1 MCPSPPI
8 LSMPVF
14 LIPSM
19 IVPLRSPISVLS
31 RPCLHFSSMSVS
43 LHPLHEPLSPP
54 DPTTPCP
61 CSHQNPCPV
70 RVRISVP
77 VSPHVSTFLIG
88 SCPYFLPEPPGTPV
102 SASSGPPKRHVE
114 PRQWKQFLYS
124 APGSCGHKHTG
135 NPLMASVLCMIMSA
149 SRKQKPGGKGTE
161 GGWRRV
167 GPRADGREGP
177 GDWGLGAPR
186 AFLSGPREPRSVF
199 GSPWE
204 VTVVFPGRTAGESLQ
219 GRGGPRGSLL
229 STLFRYPGYPRE
241 QRRVKPATPKSRTRR
256 RRRRFSMRSSL
267 CSLSWRSAAASL
279 GPAHPPGEG
288 GQGAA
293 PRPHPHRAHRLRPR
307 PSCPPSRPCS
317 TPPPWPRP

>member
-8 LSMPVF
+8 LSVPVF

-19 IVPLRSPISVLS
+19 IVPLRSPISVLP

-61 CSHQNPCPV
+61 CSHQNSCPV
-70 RVRISVP
+70 HDRISVP
-77 VSPHVSTFLIG
+77 VSPHVSTFPIG

-102 SASSGPPKRHVE
+102 SASSGPPERHVE

-135 NPLMASVLCMIMSA
+135 NPLIASVLCMIMSS

-167 GPRADGREGP
+167 SPRADGREGP
-177 GDWGLGAPR
+177 GDWGLGLQGRFCRVHGSP
-186 AFLSGPREPRSVF
+186 EWSVF
-199 GSPWE
+199 RSPWE

-219 GRGGPRGSLL
+219 GGGGSSGQSPLHPLPL
-229 STLFRYPGYPRE
+229 SRLPARTEKGKASHPEKQDQEKKTSFFRAFFT
-241 QRRVKPATPKSRTRR
+241 V
-256 RRRRFSMRSSL
+256 
-267 CSLSWRSAAASL
+267 
-279 GPAHPPGEG
+279 
-288 GQGAA
+288 
-293 PRPHPHRAHRLRPR
+293 
-307 PSCPPSRPCS
+307 
-317 TPPPWPRP
+317 